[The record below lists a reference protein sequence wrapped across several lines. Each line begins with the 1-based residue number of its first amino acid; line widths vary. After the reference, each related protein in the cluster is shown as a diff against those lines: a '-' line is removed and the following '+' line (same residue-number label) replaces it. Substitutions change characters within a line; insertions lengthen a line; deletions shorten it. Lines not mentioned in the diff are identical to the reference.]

1 MTLEELTALYRAQS
15 QDTEEPY
22 FCSNE
27 LLAMYASEAQEEACR
42 RGQLIRDA
50 ASPMCTIAY
59 QAGDESVPVDPRIV
73 QVVMAFVDGYPVDV
87 IGGDQMDAIMPGWSA
102 ATTSARPSRMISG
115 VSAGRMHLWPTP
127 SQTGQIKLRV
137 LRMPL
142 KRLVNDTDKPEIRQE
157 AHPALVEWM
166 LYRAYS
172 RDDADLG
179 DPTKA
184 ATALRKFVAEFG
196 DKHGARNEQWVRDS
210 DAKVPGPIA

>member
-22 FCSNE
+22 FCSDE
-27 LLAMYASEAQEEACR
+27 LLTIYANEAQDEACR

-127 SQTGQIKLRV
+127 SQPGQIKLRV
-137 LRMPL
+137 LRFPL
-142 KRLVNDTDKPEIRQE
+142 RKLANDHDKPEIRQE
-157 AHPALVEWM
+157 THPALVEWM

-172 RDDADLG
+172 RTDADMQ
-179 DPTKA
+179 DAAKA

-196 DKHGARNEQWVRDS
+196 EKHGARNEQWMRDGGS
-210 DAKVPGPIA
+210 LMPGPIA

>member
-1 MTLEELTALYRAQS
+1 MTLEELITLYRAQS
-15 QDTEEPY
+15 RDDAEPY
-22 FCSNE
+22 FCSDE
-27 LLAMYASEAQEEACR
+27 LLTIYANEAQDEACR

-142 KRLVNDTDKPEIRQE
+142 KRLVNDADRPEIRQE
-157 AHPALVEWM
+157 THPALVEWM

-172 RDDADLG
+172 RTDADMQ
-179 DPTKA
+179 DAAKA
-184 ATALRKFVAEFG
+184 TTALRKFVAEFG
-196 DKHGARNEQWVRDS
+196 EKHGARNEQWMRDGGS
-210 DAKVPGPIA
+210 LMPGPIA

>member
-1 MTLEELTALYRAQS
+1 MTLEELITLYRAQS
-15 QDTEEPY
+15 RDDAEPY
-22 FCSNE
+22 FCSDE
-27 LLAMYASEAQEEACR
+27 LLTIYANEAQDEACR
-42 RGQLIRDA
+42 RGQMIRDA

-59 QAGDESVPVDPRIV
+59 QAGDDSATIDPRIV

-142 KRLVNDTDKPEIRQE
+142 KRLVNDTDRPEIRQE
-157 AHPALVEWM
+157 THPALVEWM

-172 RDDADLG
+172 RTDADTQ
-179 DPTKA
+179 DAAKA

-196 DKHGARNEQWVRDS
+196 EKHGGRNEQWMRDS
-210 DAKVPGPIA
+210 DVHIPGPIA